1 MAPKRMTSKFVSAR
15 ELKKCYSVMGHFY
28 DISLDGAVHLNC
40 RSSLEILSL
49 VNADDFR
56 DVCRGLP
63 DAVFIMMNPGSSRP
77 LDKLPSSIRDIR
89 AISDRKTFVKTR
101 PDTTQYQVMR
111 VMARLGWQHV
121 RVLNLSD
128 LREPKSSVFSSRFQS
143 IEASHGYT
151 AHSLFSPIRTPELTR
166 ELHRKVD
173 APLICAWGV
182 SPKLNSLICVAAPVL
197 RDAGICRGL
206 LKVGTSDRY
215 FHPLPTLQTDK
226 EIWVNKLC
234 KELGRDV

>member
-1 MAPKRMTSKFVSAR
+1 MTSEFLPAA
-15 ELKKCYSVMGHFY
+15 ELKNLYSVMGHFY
-28 DISLDGAVHLNC
+28 DISLNNKVRLKC
-40 RSSLEILSL
+40 RSSLEILSREIAGNFSG
-49 VNADDFR
+49 VS
-56 DVCRGLP
+56 RGLP
-63 DAVFIMMNPGSSRP
+63 DAVFIMMNPGSSRTVETS
-77 LDKLPSSIRDIR
+77 PSSIRDVG
-89 AISDRKTFVKTR
+89 AISDCKTFVQTR

-111 VMARLGWQHV
+111 VMTRLGWQHV

-128 LREPKSSVFSSRFQS
+128 LREPKSSVFATTFRS
-143 IEASHGYT
+143 IELNYGYT
-151 AHSLFSPIRTPELTR
+151 AHSLVSPSRTQELTV
-166 ELHRKVD
+166 ELRRKVD

>member
-1 MAPKRMTSKFVSAR
+1 MTSEFLPAA
-15 ELKKCYSVMGHFY
+15 ELKNLYSVMGPFY
-28 DISLDGAVHLNC
+28 DISLNNKVRLKC
-40 RSSLEILSL
+40 RSSLEILSREIAGNFSG
-49 VNADDFR
+49 VS
-56 DVCRGLP
+56 RGLP
-63 DAVFIMMNPGSSRP
+63 DAVFIMMNPGSSRTVETS
-77 LDKLPSSIRDIR
+77 PSSIRDVG
-89 AISDRKTFVKTR
+89 AISDCKTFVQTR

-111 VMARLGWQHV
+111 VMTRLGWQHV

-128 LREPKSSVFSSRFQS
+128 LREPKSSVFATTFRS
-143 IEASHGYT
+143 IELNYGYT
-151 AHSLFSPIRTPELTR
+151 AHSLFSPIRTQELTV
-166 ELHRKVD
+166 ELRRKVD

>member
-1 MAPKRMTSKFVSAR
+1 
-15 ELKKCYSVMGHFY
+15 MGHFY
-28 DISLDGAVHLNC
+28 DISLNNKVRLKC
-40 RSSLEILSL
+40 RSSLEILSREIAGNFSG
-49 VNADDFR
+49 VS
-56 DVCRGLP
+56 RGLP
-63 DAVFIMMNPGSSRP
+63 DAVFIMMNPGSSRTVETS
-77 LDKLPSSIRDIR
+77 PSSIRNVG
-89 AISDRKTFVKTR
+89 AISDCKTFVQTR

-111 VMARLGWQHV
+111 VMTRLGWQHV

-128 LREPKSSVFSSRFQS
+128 LREPKSSVFATTFRS
-143 IEASHGYT
+143 IELNYGYT
-151 AHSLFSPIRTPELTR
+151 AHSLFSPIRTQELTV
-166 ELHRKVD
+166 ELRRKVD
-173 APLICAWGV
+173 APLICAWCV

>member
-1 MAPKRMTSKFVSAR
+1 MTSEFLPAA
-15 ELKKCYSVMGHFY
+15 ELKNLYSVMGHFY
-28 DISLDGAVHLNC
+28 DISLNNKVRLKC
-40 RSSLEILSL
+40 RSSLEILSREIAGNFSG
-49 VNADDFR
+49 VS
-56 DVCRGLP
+56 RGLP
-63 DAVFIMMNPGSSRP
+63 DAVFIMMNPGSSRTVETS
-77 LDKLPSSIRDIR
+77 PSSIRDVG
-89 AISDRKTFVKTR
+89 AISDCKTFVQTR

-111 VMARLGWQHV
+111 VMTRLGWQHV

-128 LREPKSSVFSSRFQS
+128 LREPKSSVFATTFRS
-143 IEASHGYT
+143 IELNYGYT
-151 AHSLFSPIRTPELTR
+151 AHSLFPPIRTQELTV
-166 ELHRKVD
+166 ELRRKVD

>member
-1 MAPKRMTSKFVSAR
+1 MTSEFVPAA
-15 ELKKCYSVMGHFY
+15 ELKNLYSVMGHFY
-28 DISLDGAVHLNC
+28 DISLNNKVRLKC
-40 RSSLEILSL
+40 RSSLEILSREIAGNFSG
-49 VNADDFR
+49 VS
-56 DVCRGLP
+56 RGLP
-63 DAVFIMMNPGSSRP
+63 DAVFIMMNPGSSRTVETS
-77 LDKLPSSIRDIR
+77 PSSIRDVG
-89 AISDRKTFVKTR
+89 AISDCKTFVQTR

-111 VMARLGWQHV
+111 VMTRLGWQHV

-128 LREPKSSVFSSRFQS
+128 LREPKSSVFATTFRS
-143 IEASHGYT
+143 IELNYGYT
-151 AHSLFSPIRTPELTR
+151 AHSLFSPIRTQELTV
-166 ELHRKVD
+166 ELRRKVD

>member
-1 MAPKRMTSKFVSAR
+1 MTSEFLPAA
-15 ELKKCYSVMGHFY
+15 ELKNLYSVMGHFY
-28 DISLDGAVHLNC
+28 DISLNNKVRLKC
-40 RSSLEILSL
+40 RSSLEILSREIAGNFSG
-49 VNADDFR
+49 VS
-56 DVCRGLP
+56 RGLP
-63 DAVFIMMNPGSSRP
+63 DAVFIMMNPGSSRTVETS
-77 LDKLPSSIRDIR
+77 PSSIRNVG
-89 AISDRKTFVKTR
+89 AISDCKTFVQTR

-111 VMARLGWQHV
+111 VMTRLGWQHV

-128 LREPKSSVFSSRFQS
+128 LREPKSSVFATTFRS
-143 IEASHGYT
+143 IELNYGYT
-151 AHSLFSPIRTPELTR
+151 AHSLFSPIRTQELTV
-166 ELHRKVD
+166 ELRRKVD

>member
-1 MAPKRMTSKFVSAR
+1 MTSEFLPAA
-15 ELKKCYSVMGHFY
+15 ELKNLYSVMGHFY
-28 DISLDGAVHLNC
+28 DISLNNTVHLNC

-128 LREPKSSVFSSRFQS
+128 LREPKSSVFATTFRS
-143 IEASHGYT
+143 IELNYGYT
-151 AHSLFSPIRTPELTR
+151 AHSLFSPIRTQELTV
-166 ELHRKVD
+166 ELRRKVD

>member
-1 MAPKRMTSKFVSAR
+1 MTSEFLPAA
-15 ELKKCYSVMGHFY
+15 ELKNLYSVMGHFY
-28 DISLDGAVHLNC
+28 DISLNNKVRLKC
-40 RSSLEILSL
+40 RSSLEILSREIAGNFSG
-49 VNADDFR
+49 VS
-56 DVCRGLP
+56 RGLP
-63 DAVFIMMNPGSSRP
+63 DAVFIMMNPGSSRTVETS
-77 LDKLPSSIRDIR
+77 PSSIRDVG
-89 AISDRKTFVKTR
+89 AISDCKTFVQTR

-111 VMARLGWQHV
+111 VMTRLGWQHV

-128 LREPKSSVFSSRFQS
+128 LREPKSSVFATTFRS
-143 IEASHGYT
+143 IELNYGYT
-151 AHSLFSPIRTPELTR
+151 AHSLFSPIRTQELTV
-166 ELHRKVD
+166 ELRRKVD

-226 EIWVNKLC
+226 VAWVDELC
-234 KELGRDV
+234 KGLGRGL

>member
-1 MAPKRMTSKFVSAR
+1 MTSEFLPAA
-15 ELKKCYSVMGHFY
+15 ELKNLYSVMGHFY
-28 DISLDGAVHLNC
+28 DISLNNKVRLKC
-40 RSSLEILSL
+40 RSSLEILSREIAGNFSG
-49 VNADDFR
+49 VS
-56 DVCRGLP
+56 RGLP
-63 DAVFIMMNPGSSRP
+63 DAVFIMMNPGSSRTVETS
-77 LDKLPSSIRDIR
+77 PSSIRDVG
-89 AISDRKTFVKTR
+89 AISDCKTFVQTR

-111 VMARLGWQHV
+111 VMTRLGWQHV

-128 LREPKSSVFSSRFQS
+128 LREPKSSVFATTFRS
-143 IEASHGYT
+143 IELNYGYT
-151 AHSLFSPIRTPELTR
+151 AHSLFSPIRTQELTV
-166 ELHRKVD
+166 ELRRKVD

>member
-1 MAPKRMTSKFVSAR
+1 MFATT
-15 ELKKCYSVMGHFY
+15 
-28 DISLDGAVHLNC
+28 
-40 RSSLEILSL
+40 
-49 VNADDFR
+49 FR
-56 DVCRGLP
+56 
-63 DAVFIMMNPGSSRP
+63 
-77 LDKLPSSIRDIR
+77 
-89 AISDRKTFVKTR
+89 
-101 PDTTQYQVMR
+101 
-111 VMARLGWQHV
+111 
-121 RVLNLSD
+121 
-128 LREPKSSVFSSRFQS
+128 S
-143 IEASHGYT
+143 IELNYGYT
-151 AHSLFSPIRTPELTR
+151 AHSLFSPIRTQELTV
-166 ELHRKVD
+166 ELRRKVD

>member
-1 MAPKRMTSKFVSAR
+1 
-15 ELKKCYSVMGHFY
+15 MGHFY
-28 DISLDGAVHLNC
+28 DISLNNKVRLKC
-40 RSSLEILSL
+40 RSSLEILSREIAGNFSG
-49 VNADDFR
+49 VS
-56 DVCRGLP
+56 RGLP
-63 DAVFIMMNPGSSRP
+63 DAVFIMMNPGSSRTVETS
-77 LDKLPSSIRDIR
+77 PSRIRDVG
-89 AISDRKTFVKTR
+89 AISDCKTFVQTR

-111 VMARLGWQHV
+111 VMTRLGWQHV

-128 LREPKSSVFSSRFQS
+128 LREPKSSVFATTFRS
-143 IEASHGYT
+143 IELNYGYT
-151 AHSLFSPIRTPELTR
+151 AHSLFSPIRTQELTV
-166 ELHRKVD
+166 ELRRKVD

>member
-1 MAPKRMTSKFVSAR
+1 MTSEFLPAA
-15 ELKKCYSVMGHFY
+15 ELKNLYSVMGHFY
-28 DISLDGAVHLNC
+28 DISLNNKVRLKC
-40 RSSLEILSL
+40 RSSLEILSREIAGTFSG
-49 VNADDFR
+49 VS
-56 DVCRGLP
+56 RGLP
-63 DAVFIMMNPGSSRP
+63 DAVFIMMNPGSSRTVETS
-77 LDKLPSSIRDIR
+77 PSSIRDVG
-89 AISDRKTFVKTR
+89 AISDCKTFVQTR

-111 VMARLGWQHV
+111 VMTRLGWQHV

-128 LREPKSSVFSSRFQS
+128 LREPKSSVFATTFRS
-143 IEASHGYT
+143 IELNYGYT
-151 AHSLFSPIRTPELTR
+151 AHSLFSPIRTQELTV
-166 ELHRKVD
+166 ELRRKVD

>member
-1 MAPKRMTSKFVSAR
+1 MTSEFLPAA
-15 ELKKCYSVMGHFY
+15 ELKNLYSVMGPFY
-28 DISLDGAVHLNC
+28 GISLNNKVRLKC
-40 RSSLEILSL
+40 RSSLEILSREIAGNFSG
-49 VNADDFR
+49 VS
-56 DVCRGLP
+56 RGLP
-63 DAVFIMMNPGSSRP
+63 DAVFIMMNPGSSRTVETS
-77 LDKLPSSIRDIR
+77 PSSIRDVG
-89 AISDRKTFVKTR
+89 AISDCKTFVQTR

-111 VMARLGWQHV
+111 VMTRLGWQHV

-128 LREPKSSVFSSRFQS
+128 LREPKSSVFATTFRS
-143 IEASHGYT
+143 IELNYGYT
-151 AHSLFSPIRTPELTR
+151 AHSLFSPIRTQELTV
-166 ELHRKVD
+166 ELRRKVD

>member
-1 MAPKRMTSKFVSAR
+1 MTSEFLPAA
-15 ELKKCYSVMGHFY
+15 ELKNLYSVMGHFY
-28 DISLDGAVHLNC
+28 DISLNNKVRLKC
-40 RSSLEILSL
+40 RSSLEILSREIAGNFSG
-49 VNADDFR
+49 VS
-56 DVCRGLP
+56 RGLP
-63 DAVFIMMNPGSSRP
+63 DAVFIMMNPGSSRTVETS
-77 LDKLPSSIRDIR
+77 PSSIRDVG
-89 AISDRKTFVKTR
+89 AISDCKTFVQTR

-111 VMARLGWQHV
+111 VMTRLGWQHV

-128 LREPKSSVFSSRFQS
+128 LREPKSSVFATTFRS
-143 IEASHGYT
+143 IELNYGYT
-151 AHSLFSPIRTPELTR
+151 AHSLFSPIRTQKLTVELR
-166 ELHRKVD
+166 RKVD

>member
-1 MAPKRMTSKFVSAR
+1 MTSELLPAA
-15 ELKKCYSVMGHFY
+15 ELKNLYSVMGHFY
-28 DISLDGAVHLNC
+28 DISLNNKVRLKC
-40 RSSLEILSL
+40 RSSLEILSREIAGNFNG
-49 VNADDFR
+49 VS
-56 DVCRGLP
+56 RGLP
-63 DAVFIMMNPGSSRP
+63 DAVFIMMNPGSSRTVETS
-77 LDKLPSSIRDIR
+77 PSSIRDVG
-89 AISDRKTFVKTR
+89 AISDCKTFVQTR

-111 VMARLGWQHV
+111 VMTRLGWQHV

-128 LREPKSSVFSSRFQS
+128 LREPKSSVFATTFRS
-143 IEASHGYT
+143 IELNYGYT
-151 AHSLFSPIRTPELTR
+151 AHSLFSPIRTQELTV
-166 ELHRKVD
+166 ELRRKVD